1 MAFGTNEKF
10 LSKKNCVVFII
21 GLFSFIKIR
30 ILGTLGISEIL
41 IIGLYMGLIN
51 PFSFLENKN
60 VVHLYG
66 MTFLWLLG
74 VFISDQLNGTPIIDS
89 LKGLFNVIFLLL
101 LIPFVY
107 WALYDKP
114 SRMLF
119 FWLGAGISSLMG
131 FYFQKVPSL
140 NLYEAE
146 VWSVYAYYPLCIA
159 ISGLLYYNQKRFLS
173 YLFIESFAIWSL
185 WHMSRNVFLCMTIGV
200 CLLIFMTNLKY
211 LEFYDR
217 IRFLK
222 DKCLIL
228 ILILSFSIFSISY
241 GYEYLASHKI
251 LGERAYQK
259 YIMQHNSELG
269 LLSARGDFFQ
279 SLELV
284 SKKPIIGYG
293 SYAKANSNML
303 TYYSLDEKEFSK
315 DEILPG
321 HSYLMGGWVYAG
333 ILGLIFWLYILRLIF
348 KFLYVGLVYDLKLM
362 GINILLIC
370 MMLWNI
376 FFSPFSDRLNFLF
389 FIMSLIIQTQYS
401 KEYAK

>member
-41 IIGLYMGLIN
+41 IIGLYIGLIN

-119 FWLGAGISSLMG
+119 FWLGTGISSLIG

-228 ILILSFSIFSISY
+228 ILILCFSIFSIGY

>member
-10 LSKKNCVVFII
+10 LSEKNCVVFII

-41 IIGLYMGLIN
+41 IIGLYIGLIN

-119 FWLGAGISSLMG
+119 FWLGTGISSLIG

-228 ILILSFSIFSISY
+228 ILILCFSIFSIGY

-348 KFLYVGLVYDLKLM
+348 KFLYIGLAYDLKLM

>member
-41 IIGLYMGLIN
+41 IIGLYIGLIN

-119 FWLGAGISSLMG
+119 FWLGTGISSLIG

-228 ILILSFSIFSISY
+228 ILILCFSIFSIGY

-348 KFLYVGLVYDLKLM
+348 KFLYIGLAYDLKLM